1 MEERDIDFD
10 RYKGFVFKMWKL
22 EKKFSILIDF
32 FEYILFR
39 SKKNQN
45 SMILGILKFQFKLEL
60 YRWKY
65 CRKLW
70 VPF

>member
-39 SKKNQN
+39 YKKNQN
-45 SMILGILKFQFKLEL
+45 SMIAGISNSQFKL
-60 YRWKY
+60 K
-65 CRKLW
+65 
-70 VPF
+70 